1 MFEENK
7 LTKEDQERVDQYLD
21 SGFNSIERKPFKP
34 LRLLAVICVVVALL
48 GFVSWYIGKQ
58 AGYL

>member
-34 LRLLAVICVVVALL
+34 LRLLAVIWVVVALL